1 MRLFDPSRSQQSPAH
16 ARWFATIEL
25 IYTVVDFTAA
35 ALFIIGS
42 ILFFSP
48 SAMSPALW
56 CFLIGSVCFALKP
69 TLRLVRQL
77 HYLKLD
83 KIDKLAEIERH
94 PG

>member
-1 MRLFDPSRSQQSPAH
+1 MRLFDPGKSQKSEAH
-16 ARWFATIEL
+16 ARWYATIEI
-25 IYTVVDFTAA
+25 IYTIVDFAA
-35 ALFIIGS
+35 AGLFIVGS

-48 SAMSPALW
+48 SAMTPALW

-83 KIDKLAEIERH
+83 KISTLADMERH
-94 PG
+94 HG